1 MEKSHFPPSE
11 AHFNMKQVERLR
23 TTLSRTADRA
33 AVALRCWHF
42 KKKRML
48 HVNIYFLRMQMRGVI
63 ACTVLSDVERPAAD
77 VCIEMR
83 WPICVGIAT
92 GSRVSLSM
100 TLPAHLTHSLS
111 FLSVCLPHSHSSALV
126 LLCYHGRSP
135 PPVWLN
141 LDESGFQDFNL
152 FKWVNNI
159 AIKMFTS

>member
-1 MEKSHFPPSE
+1 
-11 AHFNMKQVERLR
+11 
-23 TTLSRTADRA
+23 
-33 AVALRCWHF
+33 
-42 KKKRML
+42 ML
-48 HVNIYFLRMQMRGVI
+48 HVNIYFLRMQMQAVI

-100 TLPAHLTHSLS
+100 TLAAQLTHSLPL
-111 FLSVCLPHSHSSALV
+111 LSVCLPHSLTLTLLLLF

-141 LDESGFQDFNL
+141 LDKSGFQEFNL
-152 FKWVNNI
+152 FKWFNNI
-159 AIKMFTS
+159 AIKMFT